1 MRTTPNSWFYFISLL
16 CLVDLTITINLATA
30 HYCLDHQQSLLLH
43 LKNNLTYNQNQSKKL
58 IHWNHVH
65 DCCHWKGVSCNKG
78 HVIALDLSQ
87 ESISGGNFSS
97 LFHMQFLQSLNL
109 AYNKFISFET
119 RSEFQNLKNLR
130 YLNLS
135 NAGIVGEISKNIFKL
150 SSLQVLDLSDNQG
163 LNGSLPQNI
172 PYQLASLNYLNLS
185 HTNFSGP
192 LPQSLFN
199 LRKLS
204 TLDLSNCQFNGTL
217 PNSMSNLT
225 HLVYLDL
232 SFNNFTGPLPSFNRS
247 NALRIFALNHNY
259 FSGTIPS
266 THFNGLAN
274 LVRVDLGDNSFD
286 GRVPSTLFALPS
298 LQQLILSYNRFEGPL
313 KELPNCSSS
322 SLEMLDLSGNNF
334 QDSIPSSIFQLKRLL
349 LLQLSTN
356 KFSGTIKL
364 DKLRNLPNLKTFD
377 LSHNNLS
384 VVDANVTNGQDL
396 SSFPML
402 NNLLL
407 ASCKL
412 HAFPSFL
419 RNQST
424 LLYYLDLSNNQ
435 IEGTIPNW
443 IWKLEFLM
451 SLNLSK
457 NFLKGMEGPFQNL
470 GSNLFLLDLHGNQLQ
485 GPAPIFTKTIAYLD
499 CSNNN
504 FSSFIPADIGN
515 QIPNIVMLYLSNNSF
530 HGEIHES
537 FCNMTFLRLLDLS
550 DNRFNGEI
558 PKCLATSDRSL
569 RVLSLAGNELSGH
582 VPDTF
587 PTSCALRF
595 LDLNGNLLDGTVP
608 RSLTNCQNLQVLNLG
623 KNQLIDT
630 FPCFLKNISTL
641 RVMILRS
648 NKFHGHI
655 ECPSSTGNWEM
666 LQILDLASNNFSG
679 LLPSSLLQ
687 SWKALM
693 HDEDRSRFGHLSF
706 GLFDYINHIQNVG
719 ILITTVFSNADKMK
733 FAKLHVMEPLFVVD
747 HIVSHVMEGV
757 YGIGRYEDS
766 VTIVNKGQQMKL
778 VKILIAFTSLDF
790 SSNYFEGPI
799 PEEIMNFK
807 ALHALNLSHNS
818 FSGHIPSTLGNLRNL
833 ESLDLSMNSLGGE
846 IPTELASLTFLAIMN
861 VSYNH
866 LVGRIPTGTQIQSFE
881 ADSFIGN
888 EGLCGPPLT
897 QNCSGEGGQGLSQP
911 PSSETTNSHSSSSID
926 WSLLSVELGF
936 TFGFGIFIMP
946 LILWERWRLW
956 YSKKVDDA
964 LYKIVPQLDFDINNR
979 VQSAMSVV
987 PRCVVEYNKWYVHGS
1002 LQAPPNPKTAHGT
1015 AQNPEAVAVTA
1026 DGPSCSTC
1034 PSSGTPVNSKM

>member
-1 MRTTPNSWFYFISLL
+1 
-16 CLVDLTITINLATA
+16 
-30 HYCLDHQQSLLLH
+30 
-43 LKNNLTYNQNQSKKL
+43 
-58 IHWNHVH
+58 
-65 DCCHWKGVSCNKG
+65 
-78 HVIALDLSQ
+78 
-87 ESISGGNFSS
+87 
-97 LFHMQFLQSLNL
+97 MQFLQSLNL
-109 AYNKFISFET
+109 AYNEFISFET
-119 RSEFQNLKNLR
+119 CSEFQNLKNLR

-135 NAGIVGEISKNIFKL
+135 NAGIVGEIPKNIFQL
-150 SSLQVLDLSDNQG
+150 SSLQVLDLSDNQR

-185 HTNFSGP
+185 HTNSFGP
-192 LPQSLFN
+192 LLESLLN
-199 LRKLS
+199 LRQLS

-247 NALRIFALNHNY
+247 NALRSFALNHNY

-274 LVRVDLGDNSFD
+274 LVRIDFGDNSLD

-334 QDSIPSSIFQLKRLL
+334 QGSIPSSIFQLKRLL

-356 KFSGTIKL
+356 KFNGTIKL

-377 LSHNNLS
+377 LSHNTLS
-384 VVDANVTNGQDL
+384 FVDANVTNDQDL

-424 LLYYLDLSNNQ
+424 LLYLDLSNNQ
-435 IEGTIPNW
+435 IEGIIPNW
-443 IWKLEFLM
+443 IWKFEFLM

-457 NFLKGMEGPFQNL
+457 NFLEGMEGPFQNL

-485 GPAPIFTKTIAYLD
+485 GPAPIFTKSIAYLD
-499 CSNNN
+499 YSNNN

-515 QIPNIVMLYLSNNSF
+515 RIPNIVILYLSNNSF

-587 PTSCALRF
+587 PSSCALRF
-595 LDLNGNLLDGTVP
+595 LDFNGNLLDGTVP

-630 FPCFLKNISTL
+630 FPCFLKNILTL

-666 LQILDLASNNFSG
+666 LQIIDLASNNFSG
-679 LLPSSLLQ
+679 LLPSSLLR

-693 HDEDRSRFGHLSF
+693 HDEDRS
-706 GLFDYINHIQNVG
+706 
-719 ILITTVFSNADKMK
+719 
-733 FAKLHVMEPLFVVD
+733 
-747 HIVSHVMEGV
+747 
-757 YGIGRYEDS
+757 RYEDS

-790 SSNYFEGPI
+790 SSNHFEGSI

-807 ALHALNLSHNS
+807 GLHALNLSQNS
-818 FSGHIPSTLGNLRNL
+818 FSGHIPSKISNLRNL
-833 ESLDLSMNSLGGE
+833 ESLDLSMNSLKGE
-846 IPTELASLTFLAIMN
+846 IPTELASLSFLAIMN
-861 VSYNH
+861 LSYNH

-881 ADSFIGN
+881 ADSFTGN

-897 QNCSGEGGQGLSQP
+897 QGCGLLP
-911 PSSETTNSHSSSSID
+911 PLASKTTDFDHGSSID
-926 WSLLSVELGF
+926 WTILSVELGF
-936 TFGFGIFIMP
+936 TFGFGMFIMP
-946 LILWERWRLW
+946 LIFRKRWRLW
-956 YSKKVDDA
+956 FSEKADGV
-964 LYKIVPQLDFDINNR
+964 LYKIVPQLDF
-979 VQSAMSVV
+979 VY
-987 PRCVVEYNKWYVHGS
+987 EHHGGKKYRTLS
-1002 LQAPPNPKTAHGT
+1002 WKPF
-1015 AQNPEAVAVTA
+1015 
-1026 DGPSCSTC
+1026 
-1034 PSSGTPVNSKM
+1034 

>member
-1 MRTTPNSWFYFISLL
+1 MQKPALSPPKHFSHIALYMMRTTPNSWFYFISLL

-109 AYNKFISFET
+109 AYNEFISFET
-119 RSEFQNLKNLR
+119 CSEFQNLKNLR

-135 NAGIVGEISKNIFKL
+135 NAGIVGEIPKNIFQL
-150 SSLQVLDLSDNQG
+150 SSLQVLDLSDNQR

-185 HTNFSGP
+185 HTNSFGP
-192 LPQSLFN
+192 LLESLLN
-199 LRKLS
+199 LRQLS

-247 NALRIFALNHNY
+247 NALRSFALNHNY

-274 LVRVDLGDNSFD
+274 LVRIDFGDNSLD

-334 QDSIPSSIFQLKRLL
+334 QGSIPSSIFQLKRLL

-356 KFSGTIKL
+356 KFNGTIKL

-377 LSHNNLS
+377 LSHNSLS
-384 VVDANVTNGQDL
+384 VVDANVTNDQDL

-424 LLYYLDLSNNQ
+424 LLYLDLSNNQ
-435 IEGTIPNW
+435 IEGIIPNW
-443 IWKLEFLM
+443 IWKFEFLM

-457 NFLKGMEGPFQNL
+457 NFLEGMEGPFQNL

-485 GPAPIFTKTIAYLD
+485 GPAPIFTKSIAYLD
-499 CSNNN
+499 YSNNN
-504 FSSFIPADIGN
+504 FSSFIPADIGD
-515 QIPNIVMLYLSNNSF
+515 QIANIVILYLSNNSF

-587 PTSCALRF
+587 PSSCALRF
-595 LDLNGNLLDGTVP
+595 LDFNGNLLDGTVP

-630 FPCFLKNISTL
+630 FPCFLKNILTL

-679 LLPSSLLQ
+679 LLPSSLLR

-706 GLFDYINHIQNVG
+706 GLFDYINLIQNVG
-719 ILITTVFSNADKMK
+719 ILTTVFSNADKMK
-733 FAKLHVMEPLFVVD
+733 FANLVSMEPLFVLD

-790 SSNYFEGPI
+790 SSNHFEGSI

-807 ALHALNLSHNS
+807 GLHALNLSQNS
-818 FSGHIPSTLGNLRNL
+818 FSGHIPSKISNLRNL
-833 ESLDLSMNSLGGE
+833 ESLDLSMNSLKGE
-846 IPTELASLTFLAIMN
+846 IPTELASLSFLAIMN
-861 VSYNH
+861 LSYNH

-881 ADSFIGN
+881 ADSFTGN

-897 QNCSGEGGQGLSQP
+897 QGCGLLP
-911 PSSETTNSHSSSSID
+911 PLASKTTDFDHGSSID
-926 WSLLSVELGF
+926 WTILSVELGF
-936 TFGFGIFIMP
+936 TFGFGMFIMP
-946 LILWERWRLW
+946 LIFWKRWRLW
-956 YSKKVDDA
+956 FSEKADGV
-964 LYKIVPQLDFDINNR
+964 LYKIVPHLDF
-979 VQSAMSVV
+979 VY
-987 PRCVVEYNKWYVHGS
+987 EHHGGKKYRTLS
-1002 LQAPPNPKTAHGT
+1002 WKPF
-1015 AQNPEAVAVTA
+1015 
-1026 DGPSCSTC
+1026 
-1034 PSSGTPVNSKM
+1034 